1 MNLNLVNTTTT
12 EDNRVKEKVTTIVS
26 SGVDNMAS
34 NQEFTVP
41 AELQEL
47 LLDFTVHYLV
57 TQPPDILDFAVQYFS
72 SVQHRRENGKMNSED
87 EIMESEDEF
96 DEDETVYG
104 NAGMRRKSVFAEAYN
119 PEDDDG
125 LDDIKTVHPKTDDQR
140 QRLAEAV
147 QNCLLFRSLDK
158 EQLIEVLD
166 AMFERKAEPGETII
180 TQGADGDNFYVIDH
194 GTFNVLVNM
203 PDGNAKK
210 VMNYEE
216 KGSFGELALLY
227 NMPRAATVQAE
238 TSGSLWA
245 MDRQTFRKIVLRNAY
260 QKRKLYEAF
269 LMNVPLLSHLDDYE
283 RMNIADALASKTYAN
298 GDLIIRQGDEANG
311 MYILE
316 SGNVSVVLKSSNGEE
331 KTVNEIAKGGYFG
344 ELGLINR
351 QPRATNIV
359 AIADVKVAFLDK
371 SAFERLLGP
380 CMSMMM
386 ERVPEYEE
394 QLAKAFGA
402 KVNIGKVGVNST

>member
-12 EDNRVKEKVTTIVS
+12 QDNRGKDLSGSRVLT
-26 SGVDNMAS
+26 GVDNMAA

-57 TQPPDILDFAVQYFS
+57 TQPPDIVDFAVQYFS
-72 SVQHRRENGKMNSED
+72 SLQNRRENGKMNSED
-87 EIMESEDEF
+87 EIMESEEDFE
-96 DEDETVYG
+96 DDETVYG
-104 NAGMRRKSVFAEAYN
+104 NAGNRRKSVFAEAYN
-119 PEDDDG
+119 PEEDDG
-125 LDDIKTVHPKTDDQR
+125 VDEVKTVHPKTDDQR

-147 QNCLLFRSLDK
+147 KDCLLFRSLDS

-180 TQGADGDNFYVIDH
+180 TQGADGDNFYVVDH
-194 GTFNVLVNM
+194 GIYNVLVDI
-203 PDGNAKK
+203 PDGSKKK
-210 VMNYEE
+210 VMNYEG

-238 TSGSLWA
+238 TTGALWA

-269 LMNVPLLSHLDDYE
+269 LKNVPLLSHLDDYE
-283 RMNIADALASKTYAN
+283 RMNIADALLSKNYAN
-298 GDLIIRQGDEANG
+298 GELIIKQGDEANG

-316 SGNVSVVLKSSNGEE
+316 GGKVSVVARSTNGEE
-331 KTVNEIAKGGYFG
+331 KTVNEIDEGGYFG

-351 QPRATNIV
+351 APRAASIL
-359 AIADVKVAFLDK
+359 ALKDVKVAFLDK

-380 CMSMMM
+380 CMAMMM
-386 ERVPEYEE
+386 ERVPEMEK
-394 QLAKAFGA
+394 QLADAFGA
-402 KVNIGKVGVNST
+402 KVNIGTLNSNS

>member
-1 MNLNLVNTTTT
+1 M
-12 EDNRVKEKVTTIVS
+12 IS
-26 SGVDNMAS
+26 SI
-34 NQEFTVP
+34 
-41 AELQEL
+41 LQRIIT
-47 LLDFTVHYLV
+47 DF
-57 TQPPDILDFAVQYFS
+57 
-72 SVQHRRENGKMNSED
+72 KK
-87 EIMESEDEF
+87 
-96 DEDETVYG
+96 DETVYG
-104 NAGMRRKSVFAEAYN
+104 NSGVRRKSVFAEAYN
-119 PEDDDG
+119 PEEDDG
-125 LDDIKTVHPKTDDQR
+125 LDEQKTVNPKTDDQR

-147 QNCLLFRSLDK
+147 KNCLLFRSLDS

-166 AMFERKAEPGETII
+166 AMFEKKAEPGQTII

-194 GTFNVLVNM
+194 GVFNVLVDM
-203 PDGNAKK
+203 PDKSKKK
-210 VMNYEE
+210 VMNYDE

-316 SGNVSVVLKSSNGEE
+316 SGKVSVVLKSSNGEE
-331 KTVNEIAKGGYFG
+331 KTVNEIAQGGYFG

-402 KVNIGKVGVNST
+402 KVNIGKVGVKSTS